1 MLESQVSEKPTAG
14 ILVEE
19 APRGEQAI
27 VQPPVTLA
35 AFVGRTVRGPVDEPV
50 TVDSMEAFHRVF
62 GGAWGGSTLGPC
74 LHGYFENGGQRA
86 VIVRVI
92 NGGRRALLRLP
103 AGDSDLVLEAANPG
117 GQEWLRASVDYDNI
131 DSREDL
137 SFNLVLQRLQGPG
150 SERVADQE
158 IYSRVSTDPSS
169 DRYVGDALLDSE
181 LLRVRGGV
189 PEQRPDRTLGP
200 GAGSPVTWVNAE
212 SRGTDGE
219 NLTDYDIIGSA
230 TEARGLFALQKIPS
244 FQILCIPPPSAER
257 DIGPTALLAAIRLC
271 RQRRAMLLMDPP
283 ASASGADDV
292 IRYLQHLNLSSENA
306 MMAFPRLQGGGG
318 PSAGKGSRSACGAVA
333 GIIARTERSDDAWT
347 PWSKAPRLL
356 RGAGRPSIELSAS
369 EANRLVSLGV
379 NVFQR
384 TGVGRVVLAGERT
397 LAGVDCATPA
407 FRSARLRRLSL
418 LIEEALRHG
427 TRWVVFEVPGEGLR
441 AKVRNQVEAF
451 LAGLEAQGAFPTG
464 GGYPP
469 YFVKCDAET
478 NPQGEDSR
486 GALHFIVGFAAGATG
501 RYVIYRVS
509 QTVEAARVV
518 PISIERFRFAG

>member
-1 MLESQVSEKPTAG
+1 MPEKPTPG
-14 ILVEE
+14 IFVEE

-27 VQPPVTLA
+27 AQPQATLT

-50 TVDSMEAFHRVF
+50 TVDSMEDFHRIF
-62 GGAWGGSTLGPC
+62 GGTWGGSTLGPC
-74 LHGYFENGGQRA
+74 LHDYFENGGQQA
-86 VIVRVI
+86 IVVRVM

-103 AGDSDLVLEAANPG
+103 AGDSGLFLEAVNPG
-117 GQEWLRASVDYDNI
+117 GQEWLRASVDYDSI
-131 DSREDL
+131 DPREDL

-158 IYSRVSTDPSS
+158 IYARVSTDPSS
-169 DRYVGDALLDSE
+169 ERYVGDALLDSR

-212 SRGTDGE
+212 SRGTDGD

-230 TEARGLFALQKIPS
+230 TEARGLFALQKVPS
-244 FQILCIPPPSAER
+244 FHLLCIPPPSAEV

-271 RQRRAMLLMDPP
+271 RQRRALLLMDPP
-283 ASASGADDV
+283 AGCENADDV
-292 IRYLQHLNLSSENA
+292 IRFLQHLNLSSENA
-306 MMAFPRLQGGGG
+306 VMAFPRLKGGGG
-318 PSAGKGSRSACGAVA
+318 QSADTGSRTACGAVA
-333 GIIARTERSDDAWT
+333 GIIARSERSDDAWT
-347 PWSKAPRLL
+347 SWSSAPRLL
-356 RGAGRPSIELSAS
+356 RGAGRPETEISDSDAD
-369 EANRLVSLGV
+369 RLVSLGV

-384 TGVGRVVLAGERT
+384 SGVGRVTLNGERT

-427 TRWVVFEVPGEGLR
+427 TRWVVFEVPGESLR
-441 AKVRNQVEAF
+441 AKVKTQVEQF
-451 LAGLEAQGAFPTG
+451 LAGLEARGAFPTG

-469 YFVKCDAET
+469 FFVKCDSET
-478 NPQGEDSR
+478 NPQRADTR
-486 GALHFIVGFAAGATG
+486 GALHFIVGFAAGEPG
-501 RYVIYRVS
+501 QYVIYRVS